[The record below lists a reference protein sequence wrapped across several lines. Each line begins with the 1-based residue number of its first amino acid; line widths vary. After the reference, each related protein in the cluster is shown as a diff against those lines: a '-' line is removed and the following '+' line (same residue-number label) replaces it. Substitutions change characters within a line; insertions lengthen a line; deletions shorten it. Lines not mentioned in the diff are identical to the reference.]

1 LFKSSLTEFTA
12 LKENN
17 NGLNSRESRSSRSV
31 DQNETKFR
39 AKRQEEKNNRGTGAN
54 KISEVEFKEDPNLG
68 TPSQALEKEIIQG

>member
-1 LFKSSLTEFTA
+1 

-39 AKRQEEKNNRGTGAN
+39 AKRQEEKNNRGTEAN

-68 TPSQALEKEIIQG
+68 TPAQALEKEIIQG